1 MLFRRHSEQIPCES
15 TFLTIKFDG
24 FSLLLETS
32 GIPLK
37 NFSALTSV
45 VLVST
50 AILAGCATS
59 SDKIAAAYVSP
70 LQYQSY
76 DCEQLSAESQRLHQR
91 VTSLQGQVD
100 SAAANDKAITGV
112 GMILFWPALFAL
124 GGNQQQEA
132 DYGRL
137 KGEHD
142 AIQQAAVM
150 KKCSSIVSVN
160 VDKSTAPIKSNTV
173 AK

>member
-1 MLFRRHSEQIPCES
+1 MVIES
-15 TFLTIKFDG
+15 TG
-24 FSLLLETS
+24 VQLLLETPGNS
-32 GIPLK
+32 LK
-37 NFSALTSV
+37 NLSALTST
-45 VLVST
+45 VLVAS

-76 DCEQLSAESQRLHQR
+76 DCEQLSSESQRLHQR
-91 VTSLQGQVD
+91 VTTLQSQVD
-100 SAAANDKAITGV
+100 SAAANDKALTGV
-112 GMILFWPALFAL
+112 GVILFWPALFAL

-150 KKCSSIVSVN
+150 KKCSGIVSANTEKTSVPI
-160 VDKSTAPIKSNTV
+160 VSTTV